1 MKFPT
6 SILATALLIGSSL
19 AAPRSGLEERIERRA
34 RAARQSQPMQRVLT
48 SDTTHKAISNVQYS
62 NNWAGAV
69 YENPPPEGP
78 FTAVSGTFT
87 VPEPKT
93 DGKANGKTAGSAW
106 VGIDVDTYG
115 DAILQAGVDFYVE
128 PDGSTSFDA
137 WYEWFPDY
145 AYDFEMD
152 VQAGDEIYLWIESYT
167 PSQGLAY
174 IENLTTGESAS
185 QELSAPSDN
194 AVLAGQNAEWI
205 VEDFQSGGKLV
216 NLVDFGTV
224 TFTDVQAFSGH
235 KVNGVQGAT
244 RIELK
249 QGEKVLTETNI
260 ENDSVFHVKYV
271 G

>member
-19 AAPRSGLEERIERRA
+19 AAPRSGLAERIERRA
-34 RAARQSQPMQRVLT
+34 RSGRQSQPMQRVLT
-48 SDTTHKAISNVQYS
+48 TDATHKALPNVQYS

-69 YENPPPEGP
+69 YEHPPPEGP

-93 DGKANGKTAGSAW
+93 DGKADGTTAGSAW
-106 VGIDVDTYG
+106 VGIDGDTYG

-128 PDGSTSFDA
+128 VDGSTRYDA

-152 VQAGDEIYLWIESYT
+152 VQAGDDIYLWIESYT
-167 PSQGLAY
+167 PRDGLAY

-194 AVLAGQNAEWI
+194 AALAGQNAEWI

-224 TFTDVQAFSGH
+224 TFSDAQAFSAD
-235 KVNGVQGAT
+235 KANGVQGAT
-244 RIELK
+244 LIELK
-249 QGEKVLTETNI
+249 QGEKVLTETNV
-260 ENDSVFHVKYV
+260 ENDSVLHVKYV